1 MRREV
6 LLEGPQ
12 DNDTDAE
19 PTPYSPLPSRSPVS
33 DGDDKKLPPHVRPLS
48 ASLRLL
54 PSVPVKQEAR
64 DPELEAPG
72 EGDPT
77 GRQPRIKHFPLGLP
91 FQPLKA
97 DREELTLPLSGAP
110 HRPHSA
116 REDEASCSQGQGLF
130 SGSLSTDGHLRSGV
144 TQQEVGEDPEKSPVD
159 PVSFKA
165 SSEPCR
171 SSLEVSLNS
180 PSAASSPGLM
190 LSVSPVPSSSA
201 PISPTLPPNPNSNH
215 GGTDPPSAPGYSLD
229 SPAPHNPKL
238 SKNTQR
244 RNEKMAN
251 LNNIIHRLE
260 RAANREESLEWE
272 F

>member
-6 LLEGPQ
+6 LMEGPQ

-19 PTPYSPLPSRSPVS
+19 PTPYSPLPSCSPVS

-48 ASLRLL
+48 ASLRHHA
-54 PSVPVKQEAR
+54 VPVKQEAR

-72 EGDPT
+72 EGDAA

-91 FQPLKA
+91 YQSLKA
-97 DREELTLPLSGAP
+97 EREELTLTLTDAP
-110 HRPHSA
+110 HRPHCV

-130 SGSLSTDGHLRSGV
+130 SGCLGTDGPQRSGV
-144 TQQEVGEDPEKSPVD
+144 TQQEGGEDPEKSPVD

-165 SSEPCR
+165 TSEPCR

-201 PISPTLPPNPNSNH
+201 PISPSLPPNPGSTH
-215 GGTDPPSAPGYSLD
+215 GGSDTPSAPAYGLD
-229 SPAPHNPKL
+229 SPALHNPKL